1 MKLERSLVGACGVFY
16 VSAELSRRGW
26 VAMPTIRNT
35 RGIDIIAAKGGRD
48 VSIQV
53 KTNSYG
59 KTKYPMSK
67 GNEELIGDNLFYVLV
82 TLKGENEHPD
92 FYVVP
97 SQLVASYIKETH
109 RKFVS
114 MKPTR
119 MPKGKT
125 VEEVRMKRGKSSM
138 RQFPNRLSDVILAF
152 RDFDINDYKDKWS
165 LLG

>member
-1 MKLERSLVGACGVFY
+1 MKVERSLVGACGVFY

-35 RGIDIIAAKGGRD
+35 RGIDIIATKGDSD
-48 VSIQV
+48 VRIQV

-59 KTKYPMSK
+59 RTKFPMSK
-67 GNEELIGDNLFYVLV
+67 SNEELIGDNLFFVLV
-82 TLKGENEHPD
+82 TLKGENQRPD

-97 SQLVASYIKETH
+97 SQLVARYIKETH
-109 RKFVS
+109 RKFIS
-114 MKPTR
+114 MKPIR

-125 VEEVRMKRGKSSM
+125 IEEVKMKREKSSL
-138 RQFPNRLSDVILAF
+138 RQFPNRLGKMIPAL
-152 RDFDINDYKDKWS
+152 RDFDINEYKDNWS